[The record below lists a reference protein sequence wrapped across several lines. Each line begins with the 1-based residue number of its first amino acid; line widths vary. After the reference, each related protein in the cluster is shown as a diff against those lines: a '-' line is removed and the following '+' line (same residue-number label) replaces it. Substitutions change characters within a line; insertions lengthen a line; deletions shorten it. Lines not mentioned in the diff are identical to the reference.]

1 MGEEGVKHLTEAT
14 AGDDDSVQAVEFT
27 GRKSIIVSVKL
38 NALSMVRGNRVSVY
52 PLVGGAAD

>member
-14 AGDDDSVQAVEFT
+14 TGDHDSVQAVEFT
-27 GRKSIIVSVKL
+27 GRKPIVASVKL
-38 NALSMVRGNRVSVY
+38 NALSMGKGNRASVY